1 MSERREVKEED
12 DIKLALLF
20 QCTSCR
26 SLVLSFLCTMQQ
38 FFPKCY
44 SWFLIQ
50 PERAV
55 IHTSE
60 KAVLP
65 KQISSFTLPRFFY
78 FNSFE
83 GEILVNNT
91 NCGGVPDPYAV
102 QGSQRTRQNTWLK
115 SSCFHSIAGDGGRT
129 NEETRHTLKKKKK
142 IFAHPVSVTTGEVD
156 LSQSVPI
163 NELTQER
170 CMCGLGEEIHFST
183 QFCERQRQQDFR
195 LITSDSFGILNAC
208 NYIYKEKLDEKA

>member
-26 SLVLSFLCTMQQ
+26 SLVLSFLCTMQH

-50 PERAV
+50 PERGV

-65 KQISSFTLPRFFY
+65 KQISSFTLPRVFY

-91 NCGGVPDPYAV
+91 SCGGVPDPYAV

-115 SSCFHSIAGDGGRT
+115 SSCFHSVAGDGGRT
-129 NEETRHTLKKKKK
+129 NEETRHTLKKKKD
-142 IFAHPVSVTTGEVD
+142 I
-156 LSQSVPI
+156 
-163 NELTQER
+163 
-170 CMCGLGEEIHFST
+170 C
-183 QFCERQRQQDFR
+183 
-195 LITSDSFGILNAC
+195 TSSFC
-208 NYIYKEKLDEKA
+208 NYRGSWFVTVCSHQWADTGKMHVWSWRRNPLFHTILWKA